1 MSRRHTAAFSIG
13 IVASPG
19 APAAEPP
26 RIDLPAWTPPQIDPA
41 GDDPFGRLVRNTI
54 RTIREVASQVCDC

>member
-1 MSRRHTAAFSIG
+1 
-13 IVASPG
+13 VASLG

-26 RIDLPAWTPPQIDPA
+26 RIDLPAWTRPQIDAA

-54 RTIREVASQVCDC
+54 RKVASQVCDC